1 MRLILHA
8 GTHKTGTTSTQ
19 KVLYDSRGWL
29 KDRGLLYPI
38 VKPFDGTRPH
48 HKFAH
53 ALASGSSKDLAQ
65 AREFISAI
73 KVQAATENS
82 DAVILSSEPAY
93 RHLSRGVGWAGMVA
107 PDYWMRRKE
116 YLQTLASL
124 LGDFDVEV
132 VLCFRDYGY
141 FLSWL
146 YRAITREGAWEGDP
160 SEFKKAYADRFD
172 YDRQI
177 ALFRDVF
184 PNVRTYQYE
193 EAKQVGVIQSFFDV
207 IGFPMPP
214 DSASVWERP
223 TKRAIIP
230 I

>member
-8 GTHKTGTTSTQ
+8 GTHKTGTTSIQ
-19 KVLYDSRGWL
+19 KVLDDSQDWL
-29 KDRGLLYPI
+29 KDHGLLYP
-38 VKPFDGTRPH
+38 VTEPFVGSRPH
-48 HKFAH
+48 HKFTH
-53 ALASGSSKDLAQ
+53 ALASDKHKDLAKAQ
-65 AREFISAI
+65 AFISAV
-73 KVQAATENS
+73 KAQADA
-82 DAVILSSEPAY
+82 DKCKAVIISSEAVY
-93 RHLSRGVGWAGMVA
+93 RHLSGGIGLAGLVA
-107 PDYWMRRKE
+107 PDYWERRKE
-116 YLQTLASL
+116 YLQTLAGL
-124 LGDFDVEV
+124 LSEFDVEV

-146 YRAITREGAWEGDP
+146 HRTVTREGAWEGDP
-160 SEFKKAYADRFD
+160 SEFKKAFSDRFD

-193 EAKQVGVIQSFFDV
+193 DAKQVGVIQSFFDV

-214 DSASVWERP
+214 DAASVWERP
-223 TKRAIIP
+223 TKRAIVP